1 MSGRPGLQKPDPA
14 VHTPGQ
20 PGGDRSIKVDG
31 GNSGI
36 ASTGDNAINV
46 LISAGEIS
54 AEDTLAE
61 MVDRLVQAVRARRSS
76 VEDTLADKA
85 HLLAQNVS
93 DRLQREEEQ
102 QRLRDPHPLPVHWQ
116 LAPPKAPGRRDSI
129 RNALAGATAAAPLD
143 LAGQLDEIAAV
154 YERTESG
161 WLMVLGGAGSGK
173 SILTLRFALAR
184 LKTRTQSDRTPVP
197 VIFSLGSWNPTTT
210 PLRDW
215 LISHLERD
223 QPFLAG
229 ASPNGSTWAAAL
241 VGAGYVLP
249 ILDGFD
255 EIANGLRGPALKA
268 LNAATLPLLVTSRH
282 AELEA
287 AVRATKVVPC
297 AVGIELTDLTLDDSV
312 NYLLRATN
320 TTLTNG
326 TDTTTPTGWQHVL
339 NELRCHPHTQAG
351 ANLAAVLTTP
361 LMVTLARTIY
371 ESDRNPSELLDI
383 KQFSTREALEDHLL
397 DNVIPTAYSRFLSN
411 PPAAEQRRWDPE
423 LAQHWLGYLAA
434 HLRQLK
440 THDIEWW
447 RLGTSMNLS
456 SRMLVVGVTVGILSG
471 LTVGLVYGSTLG
483 LVYGPAWWLS
493 EGVVDI
499 LLNGLGIGLAFGLMH
514 GFATKLKAGGPVFE
528 PSRMHIQI
536 RGGSKRV
543 KESFLPR
550 VRGGLAGGLVFGVV
564 FGLGM
569 AVYVGL
575 LDCPWTMIAL
585 RLGDWL
591 VAGLA
596 LGLAVGL
603 VLALMAGLEALIETK
618 SSVSPSDLLNTN
630 RTTVLA
636 QVLAVGLALGIGF
649 GIVIAL
655 VNGFALGVT
664 SGLAGGLT
672 VGLGVGTLTAWGRWV
687 VLVRLWLPLTGRLPW
702 AVNAFLDDAY
712 QRGVLRQAGAVY
724 QLRHA
729 RLRDRLAE
737 VYEQHEQST
746 AGGR

>member
-1 MSGRPGLQKPDPA
+1 M
-14 VHTPGQ
+14 HTPAQ
-20 PGGDRSIKVDG
+20 PGGDRSIKVYG
-31 GNSGI
+31 RNSGI
-36 ASTGDNAINV
+36 ASTGDNAVNV
-46 LISAGEIS
+46 LINAEGIS

-76 VEDTLADKA
+76 VEDALADKA
-85 HLLAQNVS
+85 YLLAQKVS
-93 DRLQREEEQ
+93 DRLQREVEQ

-116 LAPPKAPGRRDSI
+116 LAPPKAPGLRDSI
-129 RNALAGATAAAPLD
+129 RNAPAEATDAPPLD

-154 YERTESG
+154 DERTEPG

-173 SILTLRFALAR
+173 TILTLRFALAR
-184 LKTRTQSDRTPVP
+184 LKARSQSDKAPVP
-197 VIFSLGSWNPTTT
+197 VIFSFGSWNPTTT

-215 LISHLERD
+215 LISQLERD

-255 EIANGLRGPALKA
+255 EIANGLRGPALRA

-287 AVRATKVVPC
+287 AVTATKVVPS

-312 NYLLRATN
+312 NYLLCATN
-320 TTLTNG
+320 TTLSDG
-326 TDTTTPTGWQHVL
+326 TDAATPTGWKYVL
-339 NELRCHPHTQAG
+339 NELLCHPHTRAS

-371 ESDRNPSELLDI
+371 ESDRDPSELLDI
-383 KQFSTREALEDHLL
+383 KLGTREALEDHLL
-397 DNVIPTAYSRFLSN
+397 DNFVPTAYSRFLSN
-411 PPAAEQRRWDPE
+411 QPAAEQRRWDPE
-423 LAQHWLGYLAA
+423 LAQHWLGCLAA

-471 LTVGLVYGSTLG
+471 LTVGLVYGSTVG
-483 LVYGPAWWLS
+483 LVYGSAWWLS
-493 EGVVDI
+493 EGAIDI
-499 LLNGLGIGLAFGLMH
+499 PLNGLGIGLAFGLTH
-514 GFATKLKAGGPVFE
+514 GFATKLKVGGPVFE

-536 RGGSKRV
+536 RGGTKKVR
-543 KESFLPR
+543 ESFLPR

-564 FGLGM
+564 FGFGLAAYWVLLG
-569 AVYVGL
+569 YPGL
-575 LDCPWTMIAL
+575 AIAL
-585 RLGDWL
+585 VFGNGL
-591 VAGLA
+591 VIGTV

-603 VLALMAGLEALIETK
+603 TLALMTGLEAVIERE
-618 SSVSPSDLLNTN
+618 SSVSPSALLNTN
-630 RTTVLA
+630 RTTVLT
-636 QVLAVGLALGIGF
+636 QLLAVGLVIGLGYGITIG
-649 GIVIAL
+649 L
-655 VNGFALGVT
+655 VNGFVVGLA
-664 SGLAGGLT
+664 SGLAAGLA

-687 VLVRLWLPLTGRLPW
+687 VLVRVWLPLTGRLPW

-712 QRGVLRQAGAVY
+712 QRGVLRQVGAVY
-724 QLRHA
+724 QFRHA